1 MGVRTRH
8 FCALMKKNW
17 IVWKRNLFG
26 SICEII
32 CPIILMAILAIARL
46 LVTSSEIAATSNMER
61 GALMMPLFRSNSSD
75 NMT

>member
-26 SICEII
+26 SICELV
-32 CPIILMAILAIARL
+32 CPIVLMAILAIARL
-46 LVTSSEIAATSNMER
+46 LVTSSEVAATSNMDQ
-61 GALMMPLFRSNSSD
+61 GAFMAPLFRANSSD
-75 NMT
+75 NVT